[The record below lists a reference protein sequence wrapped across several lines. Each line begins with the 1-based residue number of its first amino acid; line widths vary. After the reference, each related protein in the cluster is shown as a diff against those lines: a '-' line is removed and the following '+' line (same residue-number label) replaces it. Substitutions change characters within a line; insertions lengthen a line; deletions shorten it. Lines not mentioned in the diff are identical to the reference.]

1 MERSLSLLKLCPL
14 PETEIAMKFQDFRVG
29 LRILAKDPGYSLV
42 SILGLGVGLGVCL
55 LLLGYARYCWHY
67 NTQVPD
73 ADNVYIVKQR
83 NNLQLGTPWY
93 DQAPL
98 FLLGAARTVPG
109 VTNASA
115 YVNWLPLTVE
125 VNGQLRKL
133 GSLTVLPGF
142 AQMMGLE
149 AIKGDL
155 NEALS
160 RPDGIAITEHTA
172 IRLFGTS
179 DVLGRT
185 LQLRLSAV
193 DENRSIARI
202 GAILR
207 DPPANTTIPFET
219 LNGPNLSLVPTLLR
233 SELLG
238 NSEWM
243 GYLLVRVQS
252 GTSPAAVTDV
262 LQQAFDEAPGAQ
274 KIAPE
279 QKGRLGDRHVRD
291 IKLSRLRDA
300 YFDREV
306 ATDWLSL
313 AVDRGDSTV
322 VAGLV
327 AVALL
332 ILALAAVNYIN
343 LATIRVVRRQ
353 REIAMRKVL
362 GASNGRLA
370 RQFAA
375 ESLLVSMLTTAT
387 GFVLACL
394 ALPVFSE
401 LMNRDLGSM
410 LSLENIGIALGL
422 GITLG
427 LTTAIY
433 PAWIAFGVRPSLMLM
448 GRPDSESLG
457 SKRLRQVL
465 SVLQVSAAMG
475 LASITLGV
483 SWQARFA
490 IDASPGF
497 DPSALL
503 VFDLPKGAVTGDE
516 KPRGLMAALSQRPE
530 VAGIVASND
539 AVGRSQESWSTEI
552 KREGREALT
561 IDVKS
566 VSSNFFKQYGIRPAA
581 GRLFDPTIDKEADS
595 VPIVINEIAAR
606 QLGFASPE
614 QALGQALL
622 FRSIEN
628 DVPVFITKRIVGIAP
643 EIRFYSLREAPGAVA
658 YELSRGRDVTL
669 TIRASGSIADA
680 ERAAREIWP
689 RYYPNSVLEMK
700 PAKEIY
706 AANYVDD
713 ARLARLLALSTA
725 IAMIISAFGVYV
737 LASDTVQR
745 RTKEIALRKLF
756 GTRRRDIGKL
766 VAKEVG
772 AIILLS
778 AVVAIPLA
786 ALVIGRYLAAYTEQ
800 TPNAY
805 WSLAFALVAALA
817 TAAFAAARQAWL
829 AMTLKPAVALRSG

>member
-1 MERSLSLLKLCPL
+1 MKL
-14 PETEIAMKFQDFRVG
+14 QDFRVG
-29 LRILAKDPGYSLV
+29 WRILAKNPVYSLV
-42 SILGLGVGLGVCL
+42 SILGLGVGLGICL
-55 LLLGYARYCWHY
+55 LLLGYARYCWQY
-67 NTQVPD
+67 NAHVPR

-115 YVNWLPLTVE
+115 YVNWLPLTAE
-125 VNGQLRKL
+125 VNGQLRRL

-142 AQMMGLE
+142 AEIMGLK

-160 RPDGIAITEHTA
+160 RPDAFAITENTA

-185 LQLRLSAV
+185 LELRLSAV

-202 GAILR
+202 AAILR
-207 DPPANTTIPFET
+207 DPPANTT
-219 LNGPNLSLVPTLLR
+219 LNGPNLGLVPTLLR
-233 SELLG
+233 NELLG

-252 GTSPAAVTDV
+252 GTSLPAVTDV
-262 LQQAFDEAPGAQ
+262 LQQAFDAAPGTQ

-279 QKGRLGDRHVRD
+279 QKERLGDRHVRD

-313 AVDRGDSTV
+313 PVDRGDSTV

-362 GASNGRLA
+362 GASNTRIAL
-370 RQFAA
+370 QFAA
-375 ESLLVSMLTTAT
+375 ESLLVSMLATAT

-475 LASITLGV
+475 LASFTLAI

-530 VAGIVASND
+530 VAGIVVSTD

-566 VSSNFFKQYGIRPAA
+566 VSPNFFKQYGIRPAA

-595 VPIVINEIAAR
+595 VPLVINEIAAR

-622 FRSIEN
+622 FRRVEN

-643 EIRFYSLREAPGAVA
+643 EVRFNSLREAPGAVA
-658 YELSRGRDVTL
+658 YELSRGWDVTL
-669 TIRASGSIADA
+669 TVRASGSITDA
-680 ERAAREIWP
+680 ERAAQEVWS
-689 RYYPNSVLEMK
+689 RYYPNSILEIK

-706 AANYVDD
+706 AANYADD
-713 ARLARLLALSTA
+713 ARLARLLGFSTA
-725 IAMIISAFGVYV
+725 IAMVIAAFGVYV
-737 LASDTVQR
+737 LAADTVQR

-766 VAKEVG
+766 VAKEIG
-772 AIILLS
+772 AAILLS
-778 AVVAIPLA
+778 AVVALPLA
-786 ALVIGRYLAAYTEQ
+786 ALAIGRYLAPYTER
-800 TPNAY
+800 TPLAF
-805 WSLAFALVAALA
+805 WSLAFALVVALA
-817 TAAFAAARQAWL
+817 TAAFAAARQAWV
-829 AMTLKPAVALRSG
+829 AMMLKPAVALRS